1 MRPGWAA
8 CQACKTTCCGPP
20 ARWGSRAA
28 RVAPRAL
35 AHAHRTERAFDVHNP
50 TQMQA
55 GQPGRQ
61 GGPQLRQRRL
71 RAVPQRQRQGGP
83 QQQMRVQLVCMRGH
97 MWPAH
102 TSMRVCQSKRVTGST
117 PRPAPACLLLTSD
130 STCSFQL
137 LLTPPAPSNSPPAT
151 GRGQVPGLCAEAGG
165 GALRHLLRPHP
176 LDAGGCSR
184 AGGLAGASGLGRD
197 AVGGGG
203 GYGSVP
209 APVPAPAALP
219 FHSAPAWVGAASP
232 RTFQRTSRLCVCR
245 IPSPWTSSMSGS
257 TARPPA
263 SRPTCLVSGEAAGRD
278 GRAGQRQSTAHRL
291 GQRHPPMHQPL
302 SAAKQWA
309 GTHHLQLCLLI
320 CRADWLPSHLPP
332 LPLAQ
337 PST

>member
-203 GYGSVP
+203 GVWECAGACAGACRSPVPQRPCLGGCSVP
-209 APVPAPAALP
+209 PHLPTHQPALCVQDPVPLDEFDEWIDCKTPGIKADLSGERGGSWAGWARWTETEHRTPPWAAPSTHASTLVRSQA
-219 FHSAPAWVGAASP
+219 VGGNS
-232 RTFQRTSRLCVCR
+232 
-245 IPSPWTSSMSGS
+245 
-257 TARPPA
+257 PPA
-263 SRPTCLVSGEAAGRD
+263 TVPPHLSR
-278 GRAGQRQSTAHRL
+278 
-291 GQRHPPMHQPL
+291 
-302 SAAKQWA
+302 
-309 GTHHLQLCLLI
+309 
-320 CRADWLPSHLPP
+320 
-332 LPLAQ
+332 
-337 PST
+337 